1 MGVIYIL
8 TNKAFSNLVKIG
20 YADDLSKRVAQLN
33 SSDALPYPFEVY
45 AYYTVPSRLTDL
57 KLHGLI
63 DKLNPSLR
71 TRSVVNGRTRVRE
84 FFELSPEDAY
94 SILEAIAEISDT
106 KNHLVLYKDVDHCHN
121 VTIKENVRTNS
132 KIVKPTL
139 QRRESDS
146 INSLCCVGD
155 IENQEFIFVSTK
167 IIAYMKYVNRN
178 YVVLKGSQL
187 QYPNSPVLQT
197 SILNLRNSLEKQN
210 KIEVFGDIGTL
221 MEDISF
227 ASASAA
233 AKFVC
238 GSSRDGWVAWKDQKG
253 NLLDTYRNSI

>member
-1 MGVIYIL
+1 MGAIYIL

-106 KNHLVLYKDVDHCHN
+106 RDHLIKYSESTPVSTVKRSVQKASTQLAKK
-121 VTIKENVRTNS
+121 TIELPHDDKFKFYSNKLTAYM
-132 KIVKPTL
+132 I
-139 QRRESDS
+139 
-146 INSLCCVGD
+146 
-155 IENQEFIFVSTK
+155 IENGK
-167 IIAYMKYVNRN
+167 
-178 YVVLKGSQL
+178 YVVLKGAELGAERDSLQDSLRAIRQKLLSQNDIIIIDGKYVL
-187 QYPNSPVLQT
+187 DTNVEFGSP
-197 SILNLRNSLEKQN
+197 
-210 KIEVFGDIGTL
+210 
-221 MEDISF
+221 
-227 ASASAA
+227 SAA
-233 AKFVC
+233 AKFVA
-238 GSSRDGWVAWKDQKG
+238 GSSVDGWKSWI
-253 NLLDTYRNSI
+253 NSEGKKLEDLR